1 METTASMEKQ
11 KQEKNLLQITKPI
24 TKKGGLITMPFII
37 ANEALDKVANVGLS
51 VNMITYLMQDY
62 HYDPASAAIIINMWN
77 AVSYFMT
84 IFGAFLSDSYLGRYR
99 VISIAIIFELLGLIV
114 LWLTSIIHNARPT
127 YCNVFT
133 ETGCATPRVGQLLFL
148 VSSLL
153 LMAIGSG
160 GIRPCSLAFAADQLN
175 SPENPRNQGIMK
187 SFFNWYYVSVGI
199 SVCISTT
206 LIVYYQINAGWIKG
220 FGLTVG
226 LMLFSIVMFFLGSTL
241 YVKLKANKDLFFGL
255 AQVVAAAWKN
265 RHLTLPP
272 KDSTHWHFK
281 DGAKLVEPTDKLRF
295 LNNAC
300 LIRNK
305 ASDLDSNGMPT
316 DPWSLC
322 TVRQVEELKAII
334 KVMPIWSTG
343 FMVAMGLNQL
353 TFFVAQANTMDR
365 HLFSHF
371 EVPPT
376 NFIVFTIL
384 TLTIWIAI
392 YDRVLVPLLSKSKY
406 SRFRGGFTLMQRMGI
421 GIAITVLAHMT
432 AALVERRRR
441 GHANREGLMSMSA
454 WWLVPQLCLT
464 GLAEAFNA
472 IGQIEFYYSQFPQSM
487 SSIAIAF
494 FGVGFGVGNL
504 LAGVLVTIVKQV
516 TERGGRQS
524 WLTRNPN
531 IGHYDYY
538 YWLLAILNGVNLFYF
553 FLCSW
558 AYGSTQDIQTWDD
571 NGEVDKEVRS
581 TEDVEDK

>member
-1 METTASMEKQ
+1 METTASMDSQ
-11 KQEKNLLQITKPI
+11 NQEKNLFQTTKPR

-37 ANEALDKVANVGLS
+37 ANEALDKVANVGLHI
-51 VNMITYLMQDY
+51 NMITYLMQDY
-62 HYDPASAAIIINMWN
+62 HYDPASAAIVMNTWN
-77 AVSYFMT
+77 GVSHFMT

-99 VISIAIIFELLGLIV
+99 VISIAIIFELLGLLV
-114 LWLTSIIHNARPT
+114 LWLTSIFHNARPP

-133 ETGCATPRVGQLLFL
+133 ETDCATPRVGQLLFL

-199 SVCISTT
+199 STT
-206 LIVYYQINAGWIKG
+206 FIVYYQIKAGWIKG

-226 LMLFSIVMFFLGSTL
+226 LILFSIVLFFLGSPL
-241 YVKLKANKDLFFGL
+241 YVKLKPNKNLFFGL

-272 KDSTHWHFK
+272 KDFSNWHFK

-295 LNNAC
+295 LNKAC

-305 ASDLDSNGMPT
+305 ASDLDSGGMPK
-316 DPWSLC
+316 DPWCLC
-322 TVRQVEELKAII
+322 TVRQVEELKAMI
-334 KVMPIWSTG
+334 KVMPILSTG
-343 FMVAMGLNQL
+343 FMVAIGLNQL
-353 TFFVAQANTMDR
+353 TFLVAQANTMDR

-376 NFIVFTIL
+376 NLIVFTIL

-392 YDRVLVPLLSKSKY
+392 YDRVLVPLLSKSKE
-406 SRFRGGFTLMQRMGI
+406 SRFRGGFTHMQRIGI

-441 GHANREGLMSMSA
+441 NFAIREELMSMSA
-454 WWLVPQLCLT
+454 WWLVPQLCLI

-472 IGQIEFYYSQFPQSM
+472 IGQIEFFYSQFPQSM
-487 SSIAIAF
+487 SSIAVAF
-494 FGVGFGVGNL
+494 FGVGLGVGNL

-516 TERGGRQS
+516 TQKGGRQS

-558 AYGSTQDIQTWDD
+558 AYGSTEDIQTWDD
-571 NGEVDKEVRS
+571 DSKVDTKVG